1 MCRAEEFTRTPDETW
16 LGKRINDTEAREIF
30 PQIKQSGINKQ
41 GTQVIG
47 LKCGIGAGA
56 PYPNMAGPSGVFYC
70 EDTARPKNN
79 LSMDKEI
86 GSNRSIPLMV
96 FIVGGAMFNY
106 GLVEVTCRSTQAGRN
121 GWILKR
127 TGETKARTRVQ
138 TRSHSEQTSKRDR
151 DVDTEAEPSAKRRWG
166 NGFEKDGVQYDS
178 CLEFKHHLFFENL
191 GLEHSREP
199 MTLHRLGVE
208 NYSYTIDFLVEGVTL
223 DPNLHIDNGPE
234 RFVYVEIKPTYPTLK
249 EMERC
254 ESFVTKQRRPVLL
267 LFGGTFAHPLEDDA
281 SYHKS
286 AGCAERYSNIS
297 KRKSTVRGWV
307 CSYTNGAIVWTRDVY
322 FKHDSS
328 DKKCVMLS
336 QMRGSF
342 DAHCFDSVYTDE
354 ICNHLN
360 NLEQT
365 E

>member
-1 MCRAEEFTRTPDETW
+1 MCKVEDFTRTPDESW
-16 LGKRINDTEAREIF
+16 LGERINNTDARELF

-41 GTQVIG
+41 GAQVIG

-70 EDTARPKNN
+70 EDAARPKNN
-79 LSMDKEI
+79 QSMDKEI
-86 GSNRSIPLMV
+86 DSNRSIPLMV

-106 GLVEVTCRSTQAGRN
+106 GLVEVACRSKQAGRN

-127 TGETKARTRVQ
+127 TDETKATTRVQ
-138 TRSHSEQTSKRDR
+138 TRSHRDQTSKRER
-151 DVDTEAEPSAKRRWG
+151 APGTETEPSAKRRWSK
-166 NGFEKDGVQYDS
+166 GFEKDGEQYDS
-178 CLEFKHHLFFENL
+178 CLEYKHHLFFENL
-191 GLEHSREP
+191 GLKHSREP
-199 MTLHRLGVE
+199 LTLHKLGAD
-208 NYSYTIDFLVEGVTL
+208 NYSYTIDFLVEGVAI

-234 RFVYVEIKPTYPTLK
+234 RFVYVEVKPTYPTLK

-267 LFGGTFAHPLEDDA
+267 LFGGTFAHPLEDDK

-286 AGCAERYSNIS
+286 VGCTERYRNIT

-307 CSYTNGAIVWTRDVY
+307 CSYTNGAVVWTRDVY
-322 FKHDSS
+322 FKHESPDTQI
-328 DKKCVMLS
+328 VMLS
-336 QMRGSF
+336 QLRSSS
-342 DAHCFDSVYTDE
+342 DAHCFNSVYTNE